1 MSYGKIHRR
10 FFDSSVNDVDPLS
23 RLVFIGMIVL
33 SDRHGTLDITVEAL
47 ARKLNLDHEVVRQAL
62 AVLGSPDPTS
72 RTPDHE
78 GRRIIPIDG
87 RAWGWVVVNKEQY
100 RRSDDTDDER
110 IRADA
115 TERKRD
121 QRERDRSKESNSSSM
136 NTIKETHILRDSHT
150 SVTPS
155 HTRPQEVTEKCDT
168 IFSRCWAL
176 VPRKEGRKMA
186 RKHFDAEV
194 RLVTHDLYGPDAITA
209 LDRLETDLIR
219 AITNYAE
226 RNMKT
231 EARYIMQ
238 GSRLFFNFRD
248 YVNASAASTQ
258 KSARREEGLKGV
270 AF

>member
-10 FFDSSVNDVDPLS
+10 FFDSSVNDVDPMS

-33 SDRHGTLDITVEAL
+33 SDRHGTLDITIEAL
-47 ARKLNLDHEVVRQAL
+47 ARKLNLDLDLVRHAVV
-62 AVLGSPDPTS
+62 VLGSPDLTS

-87 RAWGWVVVNKEQY
+87 RAWGWIVVNKEQY
-100 RRSDDTDDER
+100 RKSDDADDER
-110 IRADA
+110 VRADA

-121 QRERDRSKESNSSSM
+121 QRARDRSKESNSSFT
-136 NTIKETHILRDSHT
+136 NTVKETHTLRDRHA
-150 SVTPS
+150 SVTHGHSPS
-155 HTRPQEVTEKCDT
+155 QEVTGKCDA
-168 IFSRCWAL
+168 IFSKCWAL

-194 RLVTHDLYGPDAITA
+194 RVVTRDVPIADVLAVLGKLESDLV
-209 LDRLETDLIR
+209 R
-219 AITNYAE
+219 AITNYAD
-226 RNMKT
+226 RNVKT

-248 YVNASAASTQ
+248 YVDAPAASTQ
-258 KSARREEGLKGV
+258 KSARREEGIKGV
-270 AF
+270 AL